1 MLEPIQIT
9 DTQRQALDQSAG
21 GPIFVIDAASGEEMV
36 ILRAA
41 AFESFSRD
49 VSIAE
54 TYPAQDRALA
64 AVWDDPELD
73 VYNDDVSSSDA

>member
-9 DTQRQALDQSAG
+9 DTQRQALDQAAG

-41 AFESFSRD
+41 AFESMSRD
-49 VSIAE
+49 INVAE
-54 TYPAQDRALA
+54 TYPAQDRSLA

-73 VYNDDVSSSDA
+73 IYNDDLPSSGA